1 MHALA
6 DGASRAAG
14 RKEAW
19 NGLLVVVE
27 HLAMDV
33 DVEAA
38 CCAKILEDLLGQYMV
53 FTESEEGPALLGDD
67 ANGIENV
74 FHACPYCG
82 ARVEIVP
89 RDKKYFG

>member
-1 MHALA
+1 M
-6 DGASRAAG
+6 
-14 RKEAW
+14 
-19 NGLLVVVE
+19 
-27 HLAMDV
+27 
-33 DVEAA
+33 
-38 CCAKILEDLLGQYMV
+38 LEDLLGQYMV